1 MARRHELL
9 SGSPYFFLGP
19 RPIREARLRAYVVRE
34 HRLGR
39 PLKDIIDDPYVRRCG
54 DPGFC
59 AKVIYSPETIAR
71 LDANVRD
78 AIRACSPD

>member
-9 SGSPYFFLGP
+9 SGSPYFFLGR

-39 PLKDIIDDPYVRRCG
+39 SLSEIVDDPYVKRCG
-54 DPGFC
+54 TPGFC
-59 AKVIYSPETIAR
+59 AAVIYSPKTIEQ
-71 LDANVRD
+71 LEANVRE
-78 AIRACSPD
+78 AIRDSGPR

>member
-9 SGSPYFFLGP
+9 SGSPYFFLGR

-39 PLKDIIDDPYVRRCG
+39 SLSEILGDPYVQRCG
-54 DPGFC
+54 TPGFC
-59 AKVIYSPETIAR
+59 TAVIYSPKTIEL

-78 AIRACSPD
+78 AIRASGGD

>member
-9 SGSPYFFLGP
+9 AGSPYFFLGR

-39 PLKDIIDDPYVRRCG
+39 SLSEIVDDPYVKRCG
-54 DPGFC
+54 TPGFC
-59 AKVIYSPETIAR
+59 ASVIYSPKTIEQ

-78 AIRACSPD
+78 AMNDSRS